1 MTAVTWAEIIAVL
14 KVGLAAAG
22 TLDPAIAATT
32 AEIAAL
38 TDIAKGVV
46 GQLSTQTGQ
55 TEDQVIAGLTPED
68 QV

>member
-68 QV
+68 RV